1 MQDQPAASLTLGAST
16 HLADEGEGLPPHPLG
31 TVAEPDGELVD
42 EVQAQVVGAG
52 RVELLKDLHHLRARG
67 GGECSGIRCRS
78 ALDFFL
84 ADSLC
89 VIDAK
94 RVN

>member
-1 MQDQPAASLTLGAST
+1 MEVQSKRRISVKAKQLVGQRGAT

-52 RVELLKDLHHLRARG
+52 RVELLKDLHHLIARG
-67 GGECSGIRCRS
+67 RR
-78 ALDFFL
+78 
-84 ADSLC
+84 
-89 VIDAK
+89 
-94 RVN
+94 RVQRR